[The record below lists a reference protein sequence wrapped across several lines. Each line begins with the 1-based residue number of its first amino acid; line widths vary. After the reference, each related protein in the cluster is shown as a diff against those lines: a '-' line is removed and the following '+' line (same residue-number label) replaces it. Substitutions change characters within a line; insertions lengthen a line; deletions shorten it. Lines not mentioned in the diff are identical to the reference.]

1 MILHAGALPDNW
13 AALLNVRAI
22 ELSHNHLNGG
32 CPALNQPIQKPL
44 QALILYLQPSSSA
57 IQIRTCQTQQGE
69 TVLAFVLPKTC
80 SNTAGDRHGR
90 TCPLE
95 LINKSLKS
103 LGRGT
108 GTLPS
113 RWATIKTVRYLTQNN
128 DNGTLRLVDA
138 EKHSLDKLDLAYNA
152 LTGCAPNHCCSA
164 SLHRRLLQACMASEL
179 TTYDVCCRSL
189 PPSWAQMTNLTTLSL
204 ERNQLSGSLPDAW
217 GANNSFPSLRSL
229 SLVRYCP
236 GQARPDPASALNC
249 MRCTATCILTR
260 AGQGRVC
267 QIAPATRRTTTR
279 SQAAFL
285 HPGCPSRAGFGR
297 LKPSACS

>member
-1 MILHAGALPDNW
+1 MSN
-13 AALLNVRAI
+13 
-22 ELSHNHLNGG
+22 
-32 CPALNQPIQKPL
+32 
-44 QALILYLQPSSSA
+44 
-57 IQIRTCQTQQGE
+57 TTGE

-152 LTGCAPNHCCSA
+152 LTGCAPTTAAALACTGGCCKRA
-164 SLHRRLLQACMASEL
+164 WLQS
-179 TTYDVCCRSL
+179 
-189 PPSWAQMTNLTTLSL
+189 
-204 ERNQLSGSLPDAW
+204 
-217 GANNSFPSLRSL
+217 
-229 SLVRYCP
+229 
-236 GQARPDPASALNC
+236 
-249 MRCTATCILTR
+249 
-260 AGQGRVC
+260 
-267 QIAPATRRTTTR
+267 
-279 SQAAFL
+279 
-285 HPGCPSRAGFGR
+285 
-297 LKPSACS
+297 